1 MILGNFIII
10 PDNWGY
16 LGNTLLTMSSLLQ
29 NGFNFSKVALVVVL
43 GWPACLNIYIIHM
56 CILDF
61 CTAKFKWHW
70 ANNIELIMF
79 RQNCMHLFWSTVF
92 PILNY
97 NQIELLYTH
106 SKNPHWHYIS
116 NFISCE
122 VVSGKRPSI
131 NFQIPYS

>member
-16 LGNTLLTMSSLLQ
+16 LGNTLLTMISLLQ

-70 ANNIELIMF
+70 ANNVQTELYAF
-79 RQNCMHLFWSTVF
+79 
-92 PILNY
+92 ILEYSISNF
-97 NQIELLYTH
+97 ELQPNRITLY
-106 SKNPHWHYIS
+106 SFKNPHWHYIS